1 MEANFSATAET
12 GVDSAK
18 NGNFDSFFENE
29 ILSHVD
35 NVNTWL
41 TQYVRF
47 SYNRDD
53 INELLAEGNVD
64 WNHEKKVIFKTQN
77 AGEAEVR
84 LPEDTFMVLVD
95 PNGNRDAAYYAKAQ
109 DLETYTDLISK
120 KDGWLVDFKSGK
132 TSFQVNIPVEQCDF
146 DSEMYNCS

>member
-18 NGNFDSFFENE
+18 NGDFDSFFENE

-47 SYNRDD
+47 SYNKDD

-64 WNHEKKVIFKTQN
+64 WNHEKKLYLKLKMQERLKSDFLKIRSWCLLTQM
-77 AGEAEVR
+77 ETETLR
-84 LPEDTFMVLVD
+84 IMQRHKILKLIPTRF
-95 PNGNRDAAYYAKAQ
+95 PKKKA
-109 DLETYTDLISK
+109 
-120 KDGWLVDFKSGK
+120 GWLILKAEK
-132 TSFQVNIPVEQCDF
+132 TLCR
-146 DSEMYNCS
+146 

>member
-1 MEANFSATAET
+1 MKANFSATAET

-47 SYNRDD
+47 SYNKDD

-64 WNHEKKVIFKTQN
+64 WNHEKKSYI
-77 AGEAEVR
+77 
-84 LPEDTFMVLVD
+84 
-95 PNGNRDAAYYAKAQ
+95 
-109 DLETYTDLISK
+109 
-120 KDGWLVDFKSGK
+120 
-132 TSFQVNIPVEQCDF
+132 
-146 DSEMYNCS
+146 

>member
-12 GVDSAK
+12 GVDYAK

-47 SYNRDD
+47 SYNKDD

-64 WNHEKKVIFKTQN
+64 WNHEKIVIFKTQN
-77 AGEAEVR
+77 AGGAEVR
-84 LPEDTFMVLVD
+84 LPEDTFMVLVE

-109 DLETYTDLISK
+109 DLETYTDPISK
-120 KDGWLVDFKSGK
+120 KEGWLVDFKRGK
-132 TSFQVNIPVEQCDF
+132 TSLQVNIPVEQCDF